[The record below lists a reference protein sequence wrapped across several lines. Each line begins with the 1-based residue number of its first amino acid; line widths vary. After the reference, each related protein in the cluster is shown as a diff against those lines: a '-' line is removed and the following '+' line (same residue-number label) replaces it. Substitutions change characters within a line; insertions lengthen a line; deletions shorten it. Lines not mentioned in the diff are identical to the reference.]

1 MAIAGLGCLA
11 IAVSAAVYV
20 VTSALYS
27 SSAAAA
33 TAAVVAAATV
43 ACWYGLPIARRLQ
56 R

>member
-1 MAIAGLGCLA
+1 M
-11 IAVSAAVYV
+11 YV

-27 SSAAAA
+27 SGAAAA

-56 R
+56 G